1 MVMDTQH
8 TDQNSCRDELEIK
21 AEELVSLAL
30 ARCEERLCQ
39 VCGRPDA
46 HAASLTFAV
55 LTVRDAIQT
64 FLNLERI
71 P

>member
-1 MVMDTQH
+1 M
-8 TDQNSCRDELEIK
+8 EIK

-30 ARCEERLCQ
+30 ARCEERLCH

-71 P
+71 R